1 MELNS
6 ELDFLEEKYGQNSW
20 EYYPP
25 NKQQVAQWLKDYTD
39 KQLRLYGVSNRLSP
53 IETQNVLRKPKLVQI
68 STDLKNILIEHN
80 NYHYTSKEDK
90 EFFDKYSGKKAIVY
104 EWCGDW
110 WIAEDDNY
118 AITEK
123 CFEDLPNGY

>member
-1 MELNS
+1 MNKEL
-6 ELDFLEEKYGQNSW
+6 EYLEEKYGHNSW
-20 EYYPP
+20 AHYPP
-25 NKQQVAQWLKDYTD
+25 SKQQVAQWLQDYTD

-53 IETQNVLRKPKLVQI
+53 VETTNVLRKLKLVQI
-68 STDLKNILIEHN
+68 STDLKNILSKKYDSDYDGIEDV
-80 NYHYTSKEDK
+80 KFIE
-90 EFFDKYSGKKAIVY
+90 KYSGKKAIVY

-118 AITEK
+118 PITEK

>member
-1 MELNS
+1 MNKEL
-6 ELDFLEEKYGQNSW
+6 EYLEEKYGHNSW
-20 EYYPP
+20 AHYPP
-25 NKQQVAQWLKDYTD
+25 SKQQVAQWLQEYTD

-53 IETQNVLRKPKLVQI
+53 VESTNVLRKPKLVQI
-68 STDLKNILIEHN
+68 STDLKNNLSKKYDSDYDGVEDIKFIE
-80 NYHYTSKEDK
+80 
-90 EFFDKYSGKKAIVY
+90 KYSGKKAIVY

-118 AITEK
+118 PITEK

>member
-1 MELNS
+1 MNKEL
-6 ELDFLEEKYGQNSW
+6 EYLEEQHGHNSW
-20 EYYPP
+20 AHYPP
-25 NKQQVAQWLKDYTD
+25 SKEKVAQWLQEYTN

-53 IETQNVLRKPKLVQI
+53 KETQNVLRKPKLVQI
-68 STDLKNILIEHN
+68 STDLKNILSKKYDSDYDGVEDVKFIE
-80 NYHYTSKEDK
+80 
-90 EFFDKYSGKKAIVY
+90 KYSGKKAIVY

-118 AITEK
+118 PITEK

>member
-1 MELNS
+1 MNKEL
-6 ELDFLEEKYGQNSW
+6 EFLEEKHGDNSW
-20 EYYPP
+20 GHYPP
-25 NKQQVAQWLKDYTD
+25 SKREVAQWLQEYTN

-53 IETQNVLRKPKLVQI
+53 VESTNVLRKPKLVQI
-68 STDLKNILIEHN
+68 STDLKNILSKKYDSDYDGVEDVKFIE
-80 NYHYTSKEDK
+80 
-90 EFFDKYSGKKAIVY
+90 KYSGKKAIVY

-118 AITEK
+118 PITEK

>member
-1 MELNS
+1 MNKEL
-6 ELDFLEEKYGQNSW
+6 EYLEEKYGHNSW
-20 EYYPP
+20 AHYPP
-25 NKQQVAQWLKDYTD
+25 SKQQVAQWLQEYTN

-53 IETQNVLRKPKLVQI
+53 KETQNVLRKPKLVQI
-68 STDLKNILIEHN
+68 STDLKNILSKKYDSDYDGVEDIKFIE
-80 NYHYTSKEDK
+80 
-90 EFFDKYSGKKAIVY
+90 KYSGKKAIVY

-118 AITEK
+118 PITEK

>member
-1 MELNS
+1 MNKEL
-6 ELDFLEEKYGQNSW
+6 EYLEEKHGHNSW
-20 EYYPP
+20 AHYPP
-25 NKQQVAQWLKDYTD
+25 SKEKVAQWLQEYTN

-53 IETQNVLRKPKLVQI
+53 KETQNVLRKPKLVQI
-68 STDLKNILIEHN
+68 STDLKNILSKKYDSDYDGIEDV
-80 NYHYTSKEDK
+80 KFIE
-90 EFFDKYSGKKAIVY
+90 KYSGKKAIVY

-118 AITEK
+118 PITEK

>member
-1 MELNS
+1 MNKEL
-6 ELDFLEEKYGQNSW
+6 EFLEEKHGDNSW
-20 EYYPP
+20 GHYPP
-25 NKQQVAQWLKDYTD
+25 SKREVAQWLQEYTN

-53 IETQNVLRKPKLVQI
+53 AESTNVLRKPKLVQI
-68 STDLKNILIEHN
+68 STDLKNILSKKYDSDYDGVEDVKFIE
-80 NYHYTSKEDK
+80 
-90 EFFDKYSGKKAIVY
+90 KYSGKKVIVY

-118 AITEK
+118 PITEK